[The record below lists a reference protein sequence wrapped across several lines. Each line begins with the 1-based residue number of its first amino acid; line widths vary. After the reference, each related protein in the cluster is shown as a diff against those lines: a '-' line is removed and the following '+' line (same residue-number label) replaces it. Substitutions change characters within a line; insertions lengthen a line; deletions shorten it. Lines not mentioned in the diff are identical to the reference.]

1 MEMIKKSLAYFIC
14 LMMITLSLGP
24 AVSQS
29 PQNCSDAIKAMQNA
43 EERVAKANQ
52 VVEEAQK
59 DREGLE
65 KDVQKLERKAEMAK
79 LQLQIAKDNYDT
91 ASKQLSISKAE
102 YIIKEEFFKGC
113 VISIA
118 AIFTLAGI
126 SLGYA
131 PISAAIAGGSRAVL
145 IALLKDSISTWA
157 TYEFLRDKLEKLF
170 ELSCDASS
178 DMKNAYLDVQAK
190 RKNLDSATEERDAK
204 EKEKFNADS
213 DLVSKRISL
222 NIAIFLERNAKNQ
235 LQAAQDDLKDLKST
249 LDEACKGCTF
259 GSSNPSSQ
267 SCQCVCCLQ
276 NAICELKCGTA
287 LA

>member
-14 LMMITLSLGP
+14 LMMITLYLGP

-52 VVEEAQK
+52 MVEEAQK

-65 KDVQKLERKAEMAK
+65 KEVQKLERKAEMAK
-79 LQLQIAKDNYDT
+79 LQLKLAKDNYDT
-91 ASKQLSISKAE
+91 ASKLFSISKAE

-113 VISIA
+113 VISIV
-118 AIFTLAGI
+118 AIFTLAAI

-131 PISAAIAGGSRAVL
+131 PISAAIESGKKAVL
-145 IALLKDSISTWA
+145 MALLKDAISTWA

-170 ELSCDASS
+170 ELSYDASI
-178 DMKNAYLDVQAK
+178 DMDKAYLDVQDK
-190 RKNLDSATEERDAK
+190 RKNLDSATKERDAK

-222 NIAIFLERNAKNQ
+222 NIAIFLENNAKSE
-235 LQAAQDDLKDLKST
+235 LRAAQYDLEEAQSA

-259 GSSNPSSQ
+259 DSSKPSGQ
-267 SCQCVCCLQ
+267 PCQCVCCLQ
-276 NAICELKCGTA
+276 NAICELKCGMA
-287 LA
+287 